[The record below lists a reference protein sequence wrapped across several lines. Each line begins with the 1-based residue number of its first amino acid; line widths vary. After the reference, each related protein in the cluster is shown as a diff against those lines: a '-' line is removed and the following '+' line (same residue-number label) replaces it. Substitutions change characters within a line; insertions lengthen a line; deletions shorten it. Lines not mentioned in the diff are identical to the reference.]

1 MTDTTVNPEDKKV
14 EVETEEAVEV
24 EIIDDAPEADR
35 GKPRSV
41 AGEEPKTPDEDEIAQ
56 YGEKVQKR
64 MKDMSFQIHSERR
77 AREDSER
84 MLGES
89 AKLNDLQRK
98 RIGELSDVID
108 SGRKEM
114 SDVETTGEKGRLEAA
129 QKAFESA
136 FDAGDAPAMTK
147 ASTEIASATAV
158 LERIKTVRSQDDFI
172 LQQRQAQAQA
182 RPQQPMPQY
191 RPPPPDQ
198 AAVEWNQRN
207 LWFQNDER
215 MTAVAMGIH
224 QEMTR
229 SGVQIG
235 TDDYYKRLDSE
246 MARVFPSFYGES
258 DNDQSASRGKPGSVV
273 APASRGG
280 GNKPRGKIRL
290 TASQVALAEKMGLTP
305 QRYAEEMSA
314 LEGGSP

>member
-1 MTDTTVNPEDKKV
+1 MTDTNVNPEEIKV
-14 EVETEEAVEV
+14 EVEAEETVEV
-24 EIIDDAPEADR
+24 EIIDDAPEEDQ
-35 GKPRSV
+35 GKPRSMTD
-41 AGEEPKTPDEDEIAQ
+41 EEPKTPSEDEIAQ

-64 MKDMSFQIHSERR
+64 LKDMSFQIHSERR

-98 RIGELSDVID
+98 RISELSGQID

-114 SDVETTGEKGRLEAA
+114 SEVEDRGEKGRLESA
-129 QKAFESA
+129 QTAFQTA
-136 FDAGDAPAMTK
+136 FDSGDAKAMTA
-147 ASTEIASATAV
+147 ASTEIASATAA
-158 LERIKTVRSQDDFI
+158 LERIKTVRGQDEFYAQRR
-172 LQQRQAQAQA
+172 QQQAQAQ
-182 RPQQPMPQY
+182 PQQQMPPY

-198 AAVEWNQRN
+198 SATEWQQRN
-207 LWFQNDER
+207 PWFQNDER

-224 QEMTR
+224 QEMSR
-229 SGVQIG
+229 RGEPIG

-246 MARVFPSFYGES
+246 MAHVFPSFYGES

-305 QRYAEEMSA
+305 QRYVEEMRA
-314 LEGGSP
+314 LEGDT